1 MNKRDT
7 IIIAALLN
15 AATLAVLFM
24 MAVNKEDDAI
34 IDPSQISTQVIASA
48 PQQVQEVTSWAVEDS
63 KMYSTDEVDDLLRE
77 FDALAAETISQETSN
92 PSKEQVVSGQSKAVI
107 TQDQKETSSLAFALP
122 DVPGD
127 EHNFSHIVDITVK
140 KGDSLDKIAKA
151 NGTNVSDIKRINKLK
166 TERLAIGQILKVP
179 VVSAKTQDTEIKKEV
194 VIAAKSSLL
203 DSNQEPVYYTIK
215 SGDNPWK
222 IARQMRIKM
231 DDLLKLNNL
240 NEEKARNLKIGDKI
254 RIK

>member
-24 MAVNKEDDAI
+24 MAVNKEDEAI
-34 IDPSQISTQVIASA
+34 IDPSQIHAQVIAKTSL
-48 PQQVQEVTSWAVEDS
+48 PQQEETSWAVEDS

-77 FDALAAETISQETSN
+77 FDALAAETVAQEAQASV
-92 PSKEQVVSGQSKAVI
+92 KEQTVSEE
-107 TQDQKETSSLAFALP
+107 QKVKSTKDDKEPVSLAFTLP
-122 DVPGD
+122 DIPG
-127 EHNFSHIVDITVK
+127 ESNNFSNLVEITVK

-151 NGTNVSDIKRINKLK
+151 NAANVSDIKRINKLK

-179 VVSAKTQDTEIKKEV
+179 VSSTKVRENEIKQEKIAIKEPLV
-194 VIAAKSSLL
+194 E
-203 DSNQEPVYYTIK
+203 SNSEPVYYVIK

-222 IARQMRIKM
+222 IAKQMRIKM